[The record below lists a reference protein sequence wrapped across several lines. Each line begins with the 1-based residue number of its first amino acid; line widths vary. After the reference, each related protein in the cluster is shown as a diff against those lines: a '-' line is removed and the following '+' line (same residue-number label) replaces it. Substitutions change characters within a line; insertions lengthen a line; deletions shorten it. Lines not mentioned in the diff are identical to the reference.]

1 MSLSATRFPLS
12 HVGTAGNQGPD
23 PAARADPQVGGL
35 LWGSQSGYR
44 PVRTNDVPDLQRCDV
59 PNLPPAT
66 AAPTHAQAPHDRRA
80 PQRSLSSRK
89 TPHQLPSSPCSTVAP
104 AVSAALQPATGSDRA
119 GLEADSAP
127 CYSQSLL
134 RHTGRSAE
142 GRQRLLQSLAQA
154 QHGTTSTMLHY
165 LRRCV

>member
-119 GLEADSAP
+119 VWKLTRRLATHNRYFATLAEVLKAVSACFNRWRKP
-127 CYSQSLL
+127 NTVL
-134 RHTGRSAE
+134 H
-142 GRQRLLQSLAQA
+142 RLCCI
-154 QHGTTSTMLHY
+154 T
-165 LRRCV
+165 